1 MNFKGWLAR
10 INGVEFSVIPGPY
23 WGLVGYMRDTESDAI
38 ALGLGVARVLVRWAP
53 PEKPSRTV
61 APEKPPQCPVCGD
74 PILEGEATTPFP
86 VPPIFTSAPVRAHE
100 ECYVFMR
107 HGRAACQRGECPNCD
122 PPKGQTIREQARDA
136 AEFYKASKGNRTPSK
151 KKEAVS

>member
-10 INGVEFSVIPGPY
+10 INGVEFSVIPGLY
-23 WGLVGYMRDTESDAI
+23 TGLVGYMRDNEADAI
-38 ALGLGVARVLVRWAP
+38 ALGLVVARVLVRWSPPAKAEAP
-53 PEKPSRTV
+53 AVPAQ
-61 APEKPPQCPVCGD
+61 APRCPVCSE
-74 PILEGEATTPFP
+74 PILEGEAATPLP
-86 VPPIFTSAPVRAHE
+86 VPPLFSTAPVKAHE

-107 HGRAACQRGECPNCD
+107 YGRASCQRGECPNCD

-136 AEFYKASKGNRTPSK
+136 AEFYKASKGARTS